1 MKQTTIHYKTSNT
14 LINRLKA
21 RDDIKILKKSSFIT
35 KFFSKK
41 RY

>member
-21 RDDIKILKKSSFIT
+21 RDDIKILKREINENIMFI
-35 KFFSKK
+35 
-41 RY
+41 